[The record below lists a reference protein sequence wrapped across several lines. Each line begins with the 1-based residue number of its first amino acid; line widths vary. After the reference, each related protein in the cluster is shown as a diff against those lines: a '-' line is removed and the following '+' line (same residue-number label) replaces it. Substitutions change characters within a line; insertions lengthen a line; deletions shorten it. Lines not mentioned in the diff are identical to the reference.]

1 MLNDEF
7 GDLQCTIFFKK
18 DGVYM
23 AWDFTVD
30 SDIQLDMAK
39 YLKEKA
45 DELDTQFGKA
55 AYEYYNKNGGDISNA
70 IQEYVEK
77 NGFSVVTD
85 KEMDRF
91 PLLIKFIDAK
101 SDLSIQV
108 HPDDDYARVH
118 ENSLG
123 KTEAWYILD
132 CSDDAELIYGFNKEI
147 SKEEFENSIK
157 DNSFLNHV
165 NKVKVKKGDIFFIE
179 AGTLHAIGGG
189 ILLAEVQQNCNTTYR
204 VYDYGRLVD
213 GKPRELH
220 IEKALDVTNTLPPVR
235 SAEAEGEK
243 TISGD
248 AELQKL
254 CSCEFFTMTSLN
266 LSGKY
271 EYNCTDDSFL
281 SILILDGN
289 GSITLENTSVSVKK
303 GDSIFIPANS
313 GNVLLSGEFKALLS
327 TL

>member
-1 MLNDEF
+1 MYPIKLNPVFKEIVWGGERLKSDYGYESDLNNIAEAWVLTARND
-7 GDLQCTIFFKK
+7 GDN
-18 DGVYM
+18 
-23 AWDFTVD
+23 TV
-30 SDIQLDMAK
+30 
-39 YLKEKA
+39 
-45 DELDTQFGKA
+45 
-55 AYEYYNKNGGDISNA
+55 KNGEFSGQSFTELIKNNP
-70 IQEYVEK
+70 QFLGEK
-77 NGFSVVTD
+77 GKKYN
-85 KEMDRF
+85 EF

-243 TISGD
+243 FVSGD
-248 AELQKL
+248 AEVQKL

-271 EYNCTDDSFL
+271 EYNCTNDSFL

-289 GSITLENTSVSVKK
+289 GSITVENTAVSVKK

-313 GNVLLSGEFKALLS
+313 GNVLLSGEFRALLS

>member
-1 MLNDEF
+1 MYPIKLNPV
-7 GDLQCTIFFKK
+7 FKEIVW
-18 DGVYM
+18 GGER
-23 AWDFTVD
+23 
-30 SDIQLDMAK
+30 L
-39 YLKEKA
+39 
-45 DELDTQFGKA
+45 
-55 AYEYYNKNGGDISNA
+55 KNGYGYESDLNNIAEAWVLSARNDGDNTVKNG
-70 IQEYVEK
+70 EYVNKSFTELIKNHPEFLGKKGEK
-77 NGFSVVTD
+77 YN
-85 KEMDRF
+85 EF

-108 HPDDDYARVH
+108 HPDDDYARIH

-123 KTEAWYILD
+123 KTEAWYVLD

-147 SKEEFENSIK
+147 TKEEFEKSIK

-235 SAEAEGEK
+235 SAEAEGKEEV
-243 TISGD
+243 IGD
-248 AELQKL
+248 AKVQKL
-254 CSCEFFTMTSLN
+254 CSCEFFTMTSLKLN
-266 LSGKY
+266 GKY
-271 EYNCTDDSFL
+271 EYNCDNSSFL
-281 SILILDGN
+281 SVLILDGS
-289 GSITLENTSVSVKK
+289 GSITAGNTAVSVKK

-313 GNVLLSGEFKALLS
+313 GNVVLSGEFNALLS

>member
-1 MLNDEF
+1 MYPIKLNPVFKEIVWGGERLKSDYGYESDLNNIAEAWVLTARND
-7 GDLQCTIFFKK
+7 GDN
-18 DGVYM
+18 
-23 AWDFTVD
+23 TV
-30 SDIQLDMAK
+30 
-39 YLKEKA
+39 
-45 DELDTQFGKA
+45 
-55 AYEYYNKNGGDISNA
+55 KNG
-70 IQEYVEK
+70 EYANKSFTELIKNHPEFLGKKGEK
-77 NGFSVVTD
+77 YN
-85 KEMDRF
+85 EF

-123 KTEAWYILD
+123 KTEAWYVLD

-147 SKEEFENSIK
+147 SKEEFEKSIK

-235 SAEAEGEK
+235 SAEAEGKEEV
-243 TISGD
+243 IGN
-248 AELQKL
+248 ARIQKL
-254 CSCEFFTMTSLN
+254 CSCEFFTMTSLKLN
-266 LSGKY
+266 GKY
-271 EYNCTDDSFL
+271 EYNCDNSSFL
-281 SILILDGN
+281 SILILDGK
-289 GSITLENTSVSVKK
+289 GSITAENTTVSVKK

-313 GNVLLSGEFKALLS
+313 GNILLSGKFNALLS

>member
-1 MLNDEF
+1 MYPIKLNPIFKEIVWGGERLKSDYGYESDLSNIAEAWVLTARND
-7 GDLQCTIFFKK
+7 GDN
-18 DGVYM
+18 
-23 AWDFTVD
+23 TV
-30 SDIQLDMAK
+30 
-39 YLKEKA
+39 
-45 DELDTQFGKA
+45 
-55 AYEYYNKNGGDISNA
+55 KNG
-70 IQEYVEK
+70 EYAGQSFTEIIKNNPSFLGKKGEK
-77 NGFSVVTD
+77 YN
-85 KEMDRF
+85 EF

-108 HPDDDYARVH
+108 HPDDDYARIH

-132 CSDDAELIYGFNKEI
+132 CSEDAELIYGFNKEI
-147 SKEEFENSIK
+147 TKDEFENSIK

-235 SAEAEGEK
+235 SAEAEEK
-243 TISGD
+243 EVIIGD
-248 AELQKL
+248 AKVQKL
-254 CSCEFFTMTSLN
+254 CSCDFFTMTSLKLN
-266 LSGKY
+266 GKY
-271 EYNCTDDSFL
+271 EYNCDENSFL
-281 SILILDGN
+281 SVLILEGN
-289 GSITLENTSVSVKK
+289 GSITVDNTAVSVKK
-303 GDSIFIPANS
+303 GDSIFIPADS
-313 GNVLLSGEFKALLS
+313 GNVLLSGEFDALLS

>member
-1 MLNDEF
+1 MYPIKLNPV
-7 GDLQCTIFFKK
+7 FKEIVW
-18 DGVYM
+18 GGER
-23 AWDFTVD
+23 
-30 SDIQLDMAK
+30 L
-39 YLKEKA
+39 
-45 DELDTQFGKA
+45 
-55 AYEYYNKNGGDISNA
+55 KNGYGYESDLNNIAEAWVLSARNDGDNT
-70 IQEYVEK
+70 VK
-77 NGFSVVTD
+77 NGEYAGQSFTELI
-85 KEMDRF
+85 KNNPQFLGEKGEKYNEF

-108 HPDDDYARVH
+108 HPDDDYARIH

-123 KTEAWYILD
+123 KTEAWYVLD
-132 CSDDAELIYGFNKEI
+132 CADDAELIYGFNKEI
-147 SKEEFENSIK
+147 TKEEFENSIK

-220 IEKALDVTNTLPPVR
+220 IKKALDVTNTLPPVR
-235 SAEAEGEK
+235 SAEAESEK
-243 TISGD
+243 EVIGD
-248 AELQKL
+248 AEVQKL
-254 CSCEFFTMTSLN
+254 CSCEFFTMTSLKLN
-266 LSGKY
+266 GKY
-271 EYNCTDDSFL
+271 EYNCDENSFL
-281 SILILDGN
+281 SVLILDGS
-289 GSITLENTSVSVKK
+289 GSITAGNTAVSVKK

-313 GNVLLSGEFKALLS
+313 GNIVLSGEFNALLS

>member
-1 MLNDEF
+1 MYPIKLNPIFKEIVWGGERLKSDYGYESDLNNIAEAWVLTARND
-7 GDLQCTIFFKK
+7 GDN
-18 DGVYM
+18 
-23 AWDFTVD
+23 TV
-30 SDIQLDMAK
+30 
-39 YLKEKA
+39 
-45 DELDTQFGKA
+45 
-55 AYEYYNKNGGDISNA
+55 KNGQFSGQSFTELIKNNP
-70 IQEYVEK
+70 QFLGKKGEK
-77 NGFSVVTD
+77 YN
-85 KEMDRF
+85 EF

-108 HPDDDYARVH
+108 HPDDDYAKVH

-165 NKVKVKKGDIFFIE
+165 NKVKIKKGDIFFIE

-204 VYDYGRLVD
+204 VYDYGRLVN

-235 SAEAEGEK
+235 SAEAEGDKEV
-243 TISGD
+243 IGD
-248 AELQKL
+248 AEVQKL
-254 CSCEFFTMTSLN
+254 CSCEFFTMTSLKLN
-266 LSGKY
+266 GKY
-271 EYNCTDDSFL
+271 EYNCDEESFL
-281 SILILDGN
+281 SVLILDGN
-289 GSITLENTSVSVKK
+289 GSITAGNTAVSVKK
-303 GDSIFIPANS
+303 GDSIFVPANS
-313 GNVLLSGEFKALLS
+313 GTVVLSGEFNALLS

>member
-1 MLNDEF
+1 MYPIKLNPV
-7 GDLQCTIFFKK
+7 FKEIVW
-18 DGVYM
+18 GGER
-23 AWDFTVD
+23 
-30 SDIQLDMAK
+30 L
-39 YLKEKA
+39 
-45 DELDTQFGKA
+45 
-55 AYEYYNKNGGDISNA
+55 KNGYGYESDLNNIAEAWVLSARNDGDNT
-70 IQEYVEK
+70 VK
-77 NGFSVVTD
+77 NGEYANKSFTELI
-85 KEMDRF
+85 KNHPEFLGKKGEKYNEF

-108 HPDDDYARVH
+108 HPDDDYARIH

-123 KTEAWYILD
+123 KTEAWYVLD

-147 SKEEFENSIK
+147 TKEEFEKSIK

-235 SAEAEGEK
+235 SAEAEGKEEV
-243 TISGD
+243 IGD
-248 AELQKL
+248 AIVQKL
-254 CSCEFFTMTSLN
+254 CSCEFFTMTSLKLN
-266 LSGKY
+266 GKY
-271 EYNCTDDSFL
+271 EYNCDNSSFL
-281 SILILDGN
+281 SVLILDGS
-289 GSITLENTSVSVKK
+289 GSITAGNTAVSVKK

-313 GNVLLSGEFKALLS
+313 GNVVLSGEFNALLS

>member
-1 MLNDEF
+1 MYPIKLNPIFKEIVWGGERLKSDYGYESDLNNIAEAWVLTARND
-7 GDLQCTIFFKK
+7 GDN
-18 DGVYM
+18 
-23 AWDFTVD
+23 TV
-30 SDIQLDMAK
+30 
-39 YLKEKA
+39 
-45 DELDTQFGKA
+45 
-55 AYEYYNKNGGDISNA
+55 KNGQFSGQSFTELIKNNP
-70 IQEYVEK
+70 QFLGKKGEK
-77 NGFSVVTD
+77 YN
-85 KEMDRF
+85 EF

-132 CSDDAELIYGFNKEI
+132 CSDDAELIYGFNKDI
-147 SKEEFENSIK
+147 SKEEFEKSIK

-235 SAEAEGEK
+235 SAEAEGAEVV
-243 TISGD
+243 IGD
-248 AELQKL
+248 AKVQKL
-254 CSCEFFTMTSLN
+254 CSCEFFTMSSLKLN
-266 LSGKY
+266 GKY
-271 EYNCTDDSFL
+271 EYNCNEASFL
-281 SILILDGN
+281 SVLILDGS
-289 GSITLENTSVSVKK
+289 GSITAGNTAVSVKK

-313 GNVLLSGEFKALLS
+313 GNVVLSGEFDALLS

>member
-1 MLNDEF
+1 MYPIKLNPVFKEIVWGGERLKNDYGYESDLNNIAEAWVLSARNDGDNTVKNGEYANKSFTELIKNHPEF
-7 GDLQCTIFFKK
+7 LGEK
-18 DGVYM
+18 G
-23 AWDFTVD
+23 
-30 SDIQLDMAK
+30 AK
-39 YLKEKA
+39 YNE
-45 DELDTQFGKA
+45 
-55 AYEYYNKNGGDISNA
+55 
-70 IQEYVEK
+70 
-77 NGFSVVTD
+77 
-85 KEMDRF
+85 F

-101 SDLSIQV
+101 SNLSIQV
-108 HPDDDYARVH
+108 HPDDDYARIH

-123 KTEAWYILD
+123 KTEAWYVLD

-147 SKEEFENSIK
+147 TKEEFEKSIK

-220 IEKALDVTNTLPPVR
+220 IKKALDVTNTLPPTR
-235 SAEAEGEK
+235 SAEAEGNVEN
-243 TISGD
+243 IED
-248 AELQKL
+248 AKIQKL
-254 CSCEFFTMTSLN
+254 CSCEFFTMTSLELN
-266 LSGKY
+266 GKY
-271 EYNCTDDSFL
+271 NYNCSNDSFL
-281 SILILDGN
+281 SVLILEGR
-289 GSITLENTSVSVKK
+289 GSITVDNTAVSVKK

-313 GNVLLSGEFKALLS
+313 GNVLLSGEFNALLS

>member
-1 MLNDEF
+1 MYPIKLNP
-7 GDLQCTIFFKK
+7 IFKK
-18 DGVYM
+18 IVWGGERLKSDYGYESDLNNIAEAWVLTARNDG
-23 AWDFTVD
+23 DNTV
-30 SDIQLDMAK
+30 
-39 YLKEKA
+39 
-45 DELDTQFGKA
+45 
-55 AYEYYNKNGGDISNA
+55 KNGEFSGQSFTELIKNNP
-70 IQEYVEK
+70 QFLGEK
-77 NGFSVVTD
+77 GKKYN
-85 KEMDRF
+85 EF

-108 HPDDDYARVH
+108 QPDEDYARVH

-123 KTEAWYILD
+123 KSEAWYILD

-289 GSITLENTSVSVKK
+289 GSITVENTAVSVKK

>member
-1 MLNDEF
+1 MYPIKLNPIFKEIVWGGERLKSDYGYESDLNNIAEAWVLTARND
-7 GDLQCTIFFKK
+7 GDN
-18 DGVYM
+18 
-23 AWDFTVD
+23 TV
-30 SDIQLDMAK
+30 
-39 YLKEKA
+39 
-45 DELDTQFGKA
+45 
-55 AYEYYNKNGGDISNA
+55 KNGEFSGQSFSALI
-70 IQEYVEK
+70 EK
-77 NGFSVVTD
+77 HPEFLGEKGEKYN
-85 KEMDRF
+85 EF

-123 KTEAWYILD
+123 KTEAWYVLD
-132 CSDDAELIYGFNKEI
+132 CSEDAELIYGFNKEI
-147 SKEEFENSIK
+147 SKEEFKNSIE

-220 IEKALDVTNTLPPVR
+220 IAKALDVTNTLPPVR
-235 SAEAEGEK
+235 SAKAEGEVVK
-243 TISGD
+243 SEN

-254 CSCEFFTMTSLN
+254 CSCEFFTMTSLK
-266 LSGKY
+266 LDGKFDY
-271 EYNCTDDSFL
+271 DCGSDSFL
-281 SILILDGN
+281 SVLILDGT
-289 GSITLENTSVSVKK
+289 GSMTVENTAVSVKK
-303 GDSIFIPANS
+303 GDSVFVPANS
-313 GNVLLSGEFKALLS
+313 GRVVLSGKFDALLS

>member
-1 MLNDEF
+1 MYPIKLNPVFKEIVWGGERLKSDYGYESDLNNIAEAWVLTARND
-7 GDLQCTIFFKK
+7 GDNI
-18 DGVYM
+18 
-23 AWDFTVD
+23 
-30 SDIQLDMAK
+30 I
-39 YLKEKA
+39 
-45 DELDTQFGKA
+45 
-55 AYEYYNKNGGDISNA
+55 KNG
-70 IQEYVEK
+70 EYAGQNFSDLIKNNPSFLGKKGEK
-77 NGFSVVTD
+77 YN
-85 KEMDRF
+85 EF

-108 HPDDDYARVH
+108 HPDDNYARIH

-123 KTEAWYILD
+123 KTEAWYVLD
-132 CSDDAELIYGFNKEI
+132 CSNDAELIYGFNKKI
-147 SKEEFENSIK
+147 TKEEFENSIK

-235 SAEAEGEK
+235 SAEAEGEEVV
-243 TISGD
+243 TEN
-248 AELQKL
+248 ATVQKL
-254 CSCEFFTMTSLN
+254 CSCEFFTMTSIKLN
-266 LSGKY
+266 GKD
-271 EYNCTDDSFL
+271 EYNCDENSFL
-281 SILILDGN
+281 SVLVLDGS
-289 GSITLENTSVSVKK
+289 GSITVNNTAVSVKK
-303 GDSIFIPANS
+303 GDSVFIPANS
-313 GNVLLSGEFKALLS
+313 GNVLLSGEFNALLS

>member
-1 MLNDEF
+1 MYPIKLNPIFKEIVWG
-7 GDLQCTIFFKK
+7 GDRLKTDYGYESDLNNIAEAWVLTARN
-18 DGVYM
+18 DG
-23 AWDFTVD
+23 DNTV
-30 SDIQLDMAK
+30 
-39 YLKEKA
+39 
-45 DELDTQFGKA
+45 
-55 AYEYYNKNGGDISNA
+55 KNGEYAGQSFTELIKSNPA
-70 IQEYVEK
+70 FLGKKGEK
-77 NGFSVVTD
+77 YN
-85 KEMDRF
+85 EF

-123 KTEAWYILD
+123 KTEAWYVLD

-147 SKEEFENSIK
+147 TKEEFENSIK

-235 SAEAEGEK
+235 SAEPEGKEELC
-243 TISGD
+243 GD
-248 AELQKL
+248 AKLQKL
-254 CSCEFFTMTSLN
+254 CSCEFFTMTSLKFN
-266 LSGKY
+266 GKY
-271 EYNCTDDSFL
+271 EYNCDENSFL
-281 SILILDGN
+281 SVLILNGN
-289 GSITLENTSVSVKK
+289 GSITVDNTAVSVKK

-313 GNVLLSGEFKALLS
+313 GKVLLSGEFDALLS

>member
-1 MLNDEF
+1 MYPIKLNPIFKEIVWGGERLKNDYGYQSDLNNIAEAWVLTARND
-7 GDLQCTIFFKK
+7 GDN
-18 DGVYM
+18 
-23 AWDFTVD
+23 TV
-30 SDIQLDMAK
+30 
-39 YLKEKA
+39 
-45 DELDTQFGKA
+45 
-55 AYEYYNKNGGDISNA
+55 KNG
-70 IQEYVEK
+70 EYAGQSFTELIKKNHEFLGEK
-77 NGFSVVTD
+77 GEKYN
-85 KEMDRF
+85 EF

-108 HPDDDYARVH
+108 HPDDDYARIH

-123 KTEAWYILD
+123 KTEAWYVLD
-132 CSDDAELIYGFNKEI
+132 CADDAELIYGFNKEI
-147 SKEEFENSIK
+147 TKEEFENSIK

-235 SAEAEGEK
+235 TAEAEGKEEV
-243 TISGD
+243 IGD
-248 AELQKL
+248 AKVQKL

-266 LSGKY
+266 LIGKY
-271 EYNCTDDSFL
+271 EYNCDKSSFL
-281 SILILDGN
+281 SVLILDGN
-289 GSITLENTSVSVKK
+289 GSITVDNTAVSVKK

-313 GNVLLSGEFKALLS
+313 GKVMLMGEFNALLS

>member
-1 MLNDEF
+1 MYPIKLNPIFKEIVWGGERLKSDYGYESDLNNIAEAWVLTARND
-7 GDLQCTIFFKK
+7 GDNTVKNGEYAGQSFTELIKK
-18 DGVYM
+18 NPQFLGKKG
-23 AWDFTVD
+23 
-30 SDIQLDMAK
+30 AK
-39 YLKEKA
+39 YNE
-45 DELDTQFGKA
+45 
-55 AYEYYNKNGGDISNA
+55 
-70 IQEYVEK
+70 
-77 NGFSVVTD
+77 
-85 KEMDRF
+85 F

-108 HPDDDYARVH
+108 HPDDDYAREH

-123 KTEAWYILD
+123 KTEAWYVLD
-132 CSDDAELIYGFNKEI
+132 CSEDAELIYGFNKEI
-147 SKEEFENSIK
+147 TKEEFENSIK

-220 IEKALDVTNTLPPVR
+220 IEKALDVTNTLPPTR
-235 SAEAEGEK
+235 SAEAEGNVEN
-243 TISGD
+243 IED
-248 AELQKL
+248 AKIQKL
-254 CSCEFFTMTSLN
+254 CSCEFFTMTSLELN
-266 LSGKY
+266 GKY
-271 EYNCTDDSFL
+271 NYNCNDDSFL
-281 SILILDGN
+281 SVLILEGS
-289 GSITLENTSVSVKK
+289 GSITVDNTAVSVKK

-313 GNVLLSGEFKALLS
+313 GNVLFSGEFNALLS

>member
-1 MLNDEF
+1 MYPIKLNPV
-7 GDLQCTIFFKK
+7 FKEIVW
-18 DGVYM
+18 GGER
-23 AWDFTVD
+23 
-30 SDIQLDMAK
+30 L
-39 YLKEKA
+39 
-45 DELDTQFGKA
+45 
-55 AYEYYNKNGGDISNA
+55 KNGYGYESDLNNIAEAWVLSARNDGDNI
-70 IQEYVEK
+70 VK
-77 NGFSVVTD
+77 NGEYANKSFTELI
-85 KEMDRF
+85 KNHPEFLGKKGEKYNEF

-108 HPDDDYARVH
+108 HPDDDYARIH

-123 KTEAWYILD
+123 KTEAWYVLD

-147 SKEEFENSIK
+147 TKEEFEKSIK

-235 SAEAEGEK
+235 SAEPEGKEE
-243 TISGD
+243 IIGD
-248 AELQKL
+248 AKVQKL
-254 CSCEFFTMTSLN
+254 CSCEFFTMTSLKLN
-266 LSGKY
+266 GKY
-271 EYNCTDDSFL
+271 EYNCDNSSFL
-281 SILILDGN
+281 SVLILDGS
-289 GSITLENTSVSVKK
+289 GSITAGNTAVSVKK

-313 GNVLLSGEFKALLS
+313 GNVVLSGEFNALLS

>member
-1 MLNDEF
+1 MYPIKLNPIFKEIVWGGERLKSDYGYESDLNNIAEAWVLTARND
-7 GDLQCTIFFKK
+7 GDN
-18 DGVYM
+18 
-23 AWDFTVD
+23 TV
-30 SDIQLDMAK
+30 
-39 YLKEKA
+39 
-45 DELDTQFGKA
+45 
-55 AYEYYNKNGGDISNA
+55 KNG
-70 IQEYVEK
+70 EYAGQSFTEIIKNNPSFLGKKGEK
-77 NGFSVVTD
+77 YN
-85 KEMDRF
+85 EF

-108 HPDDDYARVH
+108 HPDDDYARIH

-132 CSDDAELIYGFNKEI
+132 CSEDAELIYGFNKEI
-147 SKEEFENSIK
+147 TKDEFENSIK

-235 SAEAEGEK
+235 SAEAEEK
-243 TISGD
+243 EVIIGD
-248 AELQKL
+248 AKVQKL
-254 CSCEFFTMTSLN
+254 CSCEFFTMTSLKLN
-266 LSGKY
+266 GKY
-271 EYNCTDDSFL
+271 EYNCDENSFL
-281 SILILDGN
+281 SVLILEGN
-289 GSITLENTSVSVKK
+289 GSITVDNTAVSVKK
-303 GDSIFIPANS
+303 GDSIFIPADS
-313 GNVLLSGEFKALLS
+313 GNVLLSGEFDALLS

>member
-1 MLNDEF
+1 MYPIKLNPV
-7 GDLQCTIFFKK
+7 FKEIVW
-18 DGVYM
+18 GGER
-23 AWDFTVD
+23 
-30 SDIQLDMAK
+30 L
-39 YLKEKA
+39 
-45 DELDTQFGKA
+45 
-55 AYEYYNKNGGDISNA
+55 KNGYGYESDLNNIAEAWVLSARNDGDNT
-70 IQEYVEK
+70 VK
-77 NGFSVVTD
+77 NGEYANKSFTELI
-85 KEMDRF
+85 KNHPEFLGKKGEKYNEF

-108 HPDDDYARVH
+108 HPDDDYARIH

-123 KTEAWYILD
+123 KTEAWYVLD

-147 SKEEFENSIK
+147 TKEEFEKSIK

-213 GKPRELH
+213 SKPRELH

-235 SAEAEGEK
+235 SAEAEGKEEV
-243 TISGD
+243 IGD
-248 AELQKL
+248 AIVQKL
-254 CSCEFFTMTSLN
+254 CSCEFFTMTSLKLN
-266 LSGKY
+266 GKY
-271 EYNCTDDSFL
+271 EYDCDNSSFL
-281 SILILDGN
+281 SVLILDGS
-289 GSITLENTSVSVKK
+289 GSITAGNTAVSVKK

-313 GNVLLSGEFKALLS
+313 GNVVLSGEFNALLS

>member
-1 MLNDEF
+1 MYPIKLNPV
-7 GDLQCTIFFKK
+7 FKEIVW
-18 DGVYM
+18 GGER
-23 AWDFTVD
+23 
-30 SDIQLDMAK
+30 L
-39 YLKEKA
+39 
-45 DELDTQFGKA
+45 
-55 AYEYYNKNGGDISNA
+55 KNGYGFESDLNNIAEAWVLSARNDGDNT
-70 IQEYVEK
+70 VK
-77 NGFSVVTD
+77 NGEYANKSFTELI
-85 KEMDRF
+85 KNHPEFLGKKGEKYNEF

-108 HPDDDYARVH
+108 HPDDDYARIH

-123 KTEAWYILD
+123 KTEAWYVLD

-147 SKEEFENSIK
+147 TKEEFEKSIK

-235 SAEAEGEK
+235 SAEAEGKEEV
-243 TISGD
+243 IGD
-248 AELQKL
+248 AKVQKL
-254 CSCEFFTMTSLN
+254 CSCEFFTMTSLKLN
-266 LSGKY
+266 GKY
-271 EYNCTDDSFL
+271 EYNCGNSSFL
-281 SILILDGN
+281 SVLILDGS
-289 GSITLENTSVSVKK
+289 GSITAGNTAVSVKK

-313 GNVLLSGEFKALLS
+313 GNVVLSGEFNALLS

>member
-1 MLNDEF
+1 MYPIKLNPIFKEIVWGGERLKSDYGYESDLNNIAEAWVLTARND
-7 GDLQCTIFFKK
+7 GDN
-18 DGVYM
+18 
-23 AWDFTVD
+23 TV
-30 SDIQLDMAK
+30 
-39 YLKEKA
+39 
-45 DELDTQFGKA
+45 
-55 AYEYYNKNGGDISNA
+55 KNGQFSGQSFAELIKNNP
-70 IQEYVEK
+70 QFLGKKGEK
-77 NGFSVVTD
+77 YN
-85 KEMDRF
+85 EF

-147 SKEEFENSIK
+147 SKEEFEKSIK

-204 VYDYGRLVD
+204 VYDYGRLVG

-235 SAEAEGEK
+235 SAEAEGAEVV
-243 TISGD
+243 ISD
-248 AELQKL
+248 AKVQKL
-254 CSCEFFTMTSLN
+254 CSCEFFTMTSLKLN
-266 LSGKY
+266 GKY
-271 EYNCTDDSFL
+271 EYICDEASFL
-281 SILILDGN
+281 SVLILDGS
-289 GSITLENTSVSVKK
+289 GSITAGNTAVSVKK

-313 GNVLLSGEFKALLS
+313 GNVVLSGEFNALLS

>member
-1 MLNDEF
+1 MYPIKLNPV
-7 GDLQCTIFFKK
+7 FKEIVW
-18 DGVYM
+18 GGER
-23 AWDFTVD
+23 
-30 SDIQLDMAK
+30 L
-39 YLKEKA
+39 
-45 DELDTQFGKA
+45 
-55 AYEYYNKNGGDISNA
+55 KNGYGYESDLNNIAEAWVLSARNDGDNT
-70 IQEYVEK
+70 VK
-77 NGFSVVTD
+77 NGEYANKSFTELI
-85 KEMDRF
+85 KNHPEFLGEKGEKYNEF

-108 HPDDDYARVH
+108 HPDDDYARIH

-123 KTEAWYILD
+123 KTEAWYVLD

-147 SKEEFENSIK
+147 TKEEFEKSIK

-235 SAEAEGEK
+235 SAEAEGKEEV
-243 TISGD
+243 IGD
-248 AELQKL
+248 AKVQKL
-254 CSCEFFTMTSLN
+254 CSCEFFTMTSLKLN
-266 LSGKY
+266 GKY
-271 EYNCTDDSFL
+271 EYNCDNSSFL
-281 SILILDGN
+281 SVLILDGS
-289 GSITLENTSVSVKK
+289 GSITAGNTAVSVKK
-303 GDSIFIPANS
+303 GDSIFVPANS
-313 GNVLLSGEFKALLS
+313 GNVVLSGEFNALLS

>member
-1 MLNDEF
+1 MYPIKLNPV
-7 GDLQCTIFFKK
+7 FKEIVW
-18 DGVYM
+18 GGER
-23 AWDFTVD
+23 
-30 SDIQLDMAK
+30 L
-39 YLKEKA
+39 
-45 DELDTQFGKA
+45 
-55 AYEYYNKNGGDISNA
+55 KNGYGFESDLNNIAEAWVLSARNDGDNT
-70 IQEYVEK
+70 VK
-77 NGFSVVTD
+77 NGEYANKSFTELI
-85 KEMDRF
+85 KNHPEFLGKKGEKYNEF

-108 HPDDDYARVH
+108 HPDDDYARIH

-123 KTEAWYILD
+123 KTEAWYVLD

-147 SKEEFENSIK
+147 TKEEFEKSIK

-235 SAEAEGEK
+235 SAEAEGKEEV
-243 TISGD
+243 IGD
-248 AELQKL
+248 AKVQKL
-254 CSCEFFTMTSLN
+254 CSCEFFTMTSLKLN
-266 LSGKY
+266 GKY
-271 EYNCTDDSFL
+271 EYNCDNSSFL
-281 SILILDGN
+281 SVLILDGS
-289 GSITLENTSVSVKK
+289 GSITAGNTAVSVKK

-313 GNVLLSGEFKALLS
+313 GNVVLSGEFNALLS

>member
-1 MLNDEF
+1 MYPIKLNPV
-7 GDLQCTIFFKK
+7 FKEIVW
-18 DGVYM
+18 GGER
-23 AWDFTVD
+23 
-30 SDIQLDMAK
+30 L
-39 YLKEKA
+39 
-45 DELDTQFGKA
+45 
-55 AYEYYNKNGGDISNA
+55 KNGYGYESDLNNIAEAWVLSARNDGDNT
-70 IQEYVEK
+70 VK
-77 NGFSVVTD
+77 NGEYANKSFTELI
-85 KEMDRF
+85 KNHPEFLGKKGEKYNEF

-108 HPDDDYARVH
+108 HPDDDYARIH

-123 KTEAWYILD
+123 KTEAWYVLD
-132 CSDDAELIYGFNKEI
+132 CSDNAELIYGFNKEI
-147 SKEEFENSIK
+147 TKEEFEKSIK

-235 SAEAEGEK
+235 SAEAEGKEEV
-243 TISGD
+243 IGD
-248 AELQKL
+248 AIVQKL
-254 CSCEFFTMTSLN
+254 CSCEFFTMTSLKLN
-266 LSGKY
+266 GKY
-271 EYNCTDDSFL
+271 EYNCDNSSFL
-281 SILILDGN
+281 SVLILDGS
-289 GSITLENTSVSVKK
+289 GSITAGNTAVSVKK

-313 GNVLLSGEFKALLS
+313 GNVVLSGEFNALLS

>member
-1 MLNDEF
+1 MYPIKLNPVFKEIVWGGERLKSDYGYESDLNNIAEAWVLTARND
-7 GDLQCTIFFKK
+7 GDN
-18 DGVYM
+18 
-23 AWDFTVD
+23 TV
-30 SDIQLDMAK
+30 
-39 YLKEKA
+39 
-45 DELDTQFGKA
+45 
-55 AYEYYNKNGGDISNA
+55 KNG
-70 IQEYVEK
+70 EYSGQSFTELIKNNPQFLGKKGEK
-77 NGFSVVTD
+77 YN
-85 KEMDRF
+85 EF

-108 HPDDDYARVH
+108 HPDDDYARKH

-123 KTEAWYILD
+123 KTEAWYVLD
-132 CSDDAELIYGFNKEI
+132 CSEDAELIYGFNKEI
-147 SKEEFENSIK
+147 SKEEFESSIK

-220 IEKALDVTNTLPPVR
+220 IKKALDVTNTLPPTR
-235 SAEAEGEK
+235 SAEAEGNVEN
-243 TISGD
+243 IED
-248 AELQKL
+248 AKIQKL
-254 CSCEFFTMTSLN
+254 CSCEFFTMTSLELN
-266 LSGKY
+266 GKY
-271 EYNCTDDSFL
+271 NYNCSNDSFL
-281 SILILDGN
+281 SVLILEGR
-289 GSITLENTSVSVKK
+289 GSITVDNTAVSVKK

-313 GNVLLSGEFKALLS
+313 GNVLLSGEFNALLS